1 MSGAEWLIAG
11 KALLFFAIP
20 LAIGVW
26 EWHQLRRV
34 TMVTDTVCSE
44 HGRSQR

>member
-20 LAIGVW
+20 LAIGIR
-26 EWHQLRRV
+26 EWYQLRRV
-34 TMVTDTVCSE
+34 TTTAATVPPE

>member
-1 MSGAEWLIAG
+1 MSSAEYLIAG

-26 EWHQLRRV
+26 EWYQLRRV
-34 TMVTDTVCSE
+34 TTTADTVPSE
-44 HGRSQR
+44 HARSQL